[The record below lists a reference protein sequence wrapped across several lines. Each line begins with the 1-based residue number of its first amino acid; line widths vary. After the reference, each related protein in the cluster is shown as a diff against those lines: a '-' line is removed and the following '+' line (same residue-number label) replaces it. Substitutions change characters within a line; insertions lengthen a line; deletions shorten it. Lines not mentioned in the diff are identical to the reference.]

1 MLMFDLIT
9 FFGSMKR
16 KFGRHWRKMVHILKG
31 HKFDRR
37 HLNRFNSL
45 NCVPDIEA
53 VVKFNAKQICNVMA
67 AWMMYRRVYGCNKE
81 TTGRTDFTVWAP
93 NKRMRVFLQHL
104 TKWKVLEERPSE
116 KFFYFGV
123 NPTKRELQEVSSA
136 SEPGNPQEV
145 GVIGGIIV
153 GSDPHF
159 LDKIDP
165 MLFGNYTIWDT
176 CILGPQKFVTS
187 F

>member
-1 MLMFDLIT
+1 MLMFDL
-9 FFGSMKR
+9 
-16 KFGRHWRKMVHILKG
+16 
-31 HKFDRR
+31 
-37 HLNRFNSL
+37 SL

-67 AWMMYRRVYGCNKE
+67 AWMMYRRIYGCNKDM
-81 TTGRTDFTVWAP
+81 TRRTDFVVWAP

-104 TKWKVLEERPSE
+104 TKWKVFEQLPSE

-123 NPTKRELQEVSSA
+123 NPTKRELMEVSAVAKEA
-136 SEPGNPQEV
+136 SKKTQAALDVVVNQIEENDGVPIVAEAVKPPV
-145 GVIGGIIV
+145 LDVIGGIIV

-159 LDKIDP
+159 LNKVDP
-165 MLFGNYTIWDT
+165 MLFGDHTVEDS
-176 CILGPQKFVTS
+176 CILGPQKYVTS